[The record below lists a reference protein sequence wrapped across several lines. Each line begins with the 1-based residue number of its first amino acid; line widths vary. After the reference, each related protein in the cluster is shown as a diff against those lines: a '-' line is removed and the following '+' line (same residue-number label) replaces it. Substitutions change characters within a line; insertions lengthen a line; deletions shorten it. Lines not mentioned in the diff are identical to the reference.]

1 MLKGGQ
7 HGRLSGH
14 AIDQSRGLAVV
25 NPQDSQLR
33 VQARASPTTAFAG
46 VVDDGVVG
54 GADPEDQAPEQADAA
69 GTWLGRTKGT
79 IGLGYFFFAASCR
92 VCWLATPARRPATNW
107 SASWPKRRWTSCSK
121 AAKQEGSWAS
131 LHEDLEPGSPMHQ
144 GVSQGWPAILS
155 SLKTLLE

>member
-14 AIDQSRGLAVV
+14 EIDQSSGLARV
-25 NPQDSQLR
+25 NAQGSQLR
-33 VQARASPTTAFAG
+33 VQAQASPTTAFAG

-54 GADPEDQAPEQADAA
+54 GADPEDQAAEQADAA
-69 GTWLGRTKGT
+69 AALLGRTKGT
-79 IGLGYFFFAASCR
+79 FGLGYFFFAASCR
-92 VCWLATPARRPATNW
+92 AGWLATPARRLATNW

-131 LHEDLEPGSPMHQ
+131 LSVQ
-144 GVSQGWPAILS
+144 SC
-155 SLKTLLE
+155 